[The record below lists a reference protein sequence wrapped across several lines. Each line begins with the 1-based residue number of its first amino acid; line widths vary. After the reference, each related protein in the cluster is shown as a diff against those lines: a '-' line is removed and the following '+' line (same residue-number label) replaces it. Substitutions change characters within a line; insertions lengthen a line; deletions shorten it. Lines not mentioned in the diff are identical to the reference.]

1 MINFFLIFFF
11 SLIHFKILKASEI
24 NINSIITLDNNI
36 PKECGLN
43 FKITNNNINT
53 KISIKKKEDKST
65 FTHFSSESKNIEI
78 KQANI
83 ISPSVNLLVLLKK
96 KNKNKKKF
104 EIENATDLDETNIF
118 FQEILIS
125 GGELIINDS
134 KFQITGPIDSKVRL
148 EYLFCTGEMFLP
160 NYEQNQ

>member
-96 KNKNKKKF
+96 KIKIKKSLK
-104 EIENATDLDETNIF
+104 LRM
-118 FQEILIS
+118 QLI
-125 GGELIINDS
+125 
-134 KFQITGPIDSKVRL
+134 
-148 EYLFCTGEMFLP
+148 
-160 NYEQNQ
+160 